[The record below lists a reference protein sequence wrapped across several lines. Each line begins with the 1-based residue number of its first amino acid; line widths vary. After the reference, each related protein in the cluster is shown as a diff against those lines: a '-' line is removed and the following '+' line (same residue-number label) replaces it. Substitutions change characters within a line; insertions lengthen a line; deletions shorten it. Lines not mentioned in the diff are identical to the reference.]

1 MANLTSYLVFWIV
14 MFVVLGA
21 FWYVVDRQY
30 GQRLYRFWYGLTH
43 EHPLPGSVQRG
54 FVFNRK
60 TRHKALMATLL
71 STAQSIVAV
80 MTVAQPNLLVE
91 LILWIVEV
99 PVTLLG
105 FAIGPWVFSLW
116 RRKDEVFDAID
127 EIESGEKGIGSVFS
141 HSSKEAPE
149 KEKPPAAHDSSKIKD
164 DDDDVDPRDMIRRY
178 TKR

>member
-1 MANLTSYLVFWIV
+1 MTSYLVFWIV
-14 MFVVLGA
+14 MFLILGA
-21 FWYVVDRQY
+21 FWYVVDRKY
-30 GQRLYRFWYGLTH
+30 GQGVYRFWYRLTH
-43 EHPLPGSVQRG
+43 EKPLPESVQRG
-54 FVFNRK
+54 FVYNRK

-80 MTVAQPNLLVE
+80 MSVAEPNLLVE

-105 FAIGPWVFSLW
+105 FAIGPWVFGIW

-127 EIESGEKGIGSVFS
+127 DLESGDKTIGDVFGKAEKAKAKPQPPAKKLTAS
-141 HSSKEAPE
+141 PE
-149 KEKPPAAHDSSKIKD
+149 KKDGD
-164 DDDDVDPRDMIRRY
+164 DDDDIDPREMIRRY